1 MKFVSSVLLICF
13 CSAMICSVE
22 GCPKKIKTFF
32 AGPDKVEIKVEYKG
46 CFPGKAHHTA
56 MEYPNIRIAL
66 CNDHCYPTGSKY
78 MGLIGNKCFCE
89 SFLENSEKKD
99 DNECSVPCPGDEK
112 EKCGDE
118 KAERWSAYTTG
129 PKYP

>member
-1 MKFVSSVLLICF
+1 MQFTASALLICLG
-13 CSAMICSVE
+13 AMFISVE

-32 AGPDKVEIKVEYKG
+32 TGAPKNKMIVEYQG
-46 CFPGKAHHTA
+46 CYPGEAHHTA
-56 MEYPNIRIAL
+56 MEYQNIRLSL

-89 SFLENSEKKD
+89 SFLETSEKRD
-99 DNECSVPCPGDEK
+99 DSECNEPCPGEKK
-112 EKCGDE
+112 EKCGNA
-118 KAERWSAYTTG
+118 KAQRWSAYTTA